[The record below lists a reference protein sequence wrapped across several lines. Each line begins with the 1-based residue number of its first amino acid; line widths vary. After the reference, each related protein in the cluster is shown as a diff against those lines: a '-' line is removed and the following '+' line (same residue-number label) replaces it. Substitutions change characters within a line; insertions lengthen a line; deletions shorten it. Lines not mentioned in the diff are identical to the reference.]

1 MTELST
7 VDATP
12 WGIEGLVCL
21 VTGAGS
27 GIGRGIA
34 EVLLARGATVALND
48 IDPQSAAAVASDLG
62 NADATCSFAGD
73 VTDRDAAAALVDQVV
88 DRFGRIDVLVNNAAG
103 PAPVAPFLATDPRS
117 WVASQSSLWGTLAC
131 SYAVLP
137 GMVERR
143 FGRIVNISSMG
154 GSVGGANMALYCA
167 SKGGIDAFTRSLA
180 KEIAPQGVTV
190 NCVAPGLIDTPRQR
204 SRPAGLR
211 AERLKTV
218 PVGRY
223 GRPDEVGHAVAFMA
237 DRSSSYIT
245 GEVLFVDG
253 GRP

>member
-1 MTELST
+1 
-7 VDATP
+7 
-12 WGIEGLVCL
+12 
-21 VTGAGS
+21 
-27 GIGRGIA
+27 
-34 EVLLARGATVALND
+34 
-48 IDPQSAAAVASDLG
+48 
-62 NADATCSFAGD
+62 
-73 VTDRDAAAALVDQVV
+73 
-88 DRFGRIDVLVNNAAG
+88 
-103 PAPVAPFLATDPRS
+103 
-117 WVASQSSLWGTLAC
+117 
-131 SYAVLP
+131 
-137 GMVERR
+137 
-143 FGRIVNISSMG
+143 
-154 GSVGGANMALYCA
+154 MALYCA